1 MDACIAGAP
10 CQRSDHRDTLL
21 GSETHS
27 KNVLSS
33 SSRPSAQGIQRDA
46 IVLRTMITGAG
57 AAKSCTSPS
66 RKRHIHPSTPEGA
79 SWGSRHAQHIGR
91 KSDSRGKAG
100 GKKDRKDI
108 ATVRSCF

>member
-57 AAKSCTSPS
+57 AAKSCTSPQQEEA
-66 RKRHIHPSTPEGA
+66 HTPIH
-79 SWGSRHAQHIGR
+79 
-91 KSDSRGKAG
+91 SRGCLLG
-100 GKKDRKDI
+100 
-108 ATVRSCF
+108 